1 MKIVSSIINQW
12 HVTLQNGKRKTVPR
26 KKVWKLHKGSI
37 RCDFNCFVR
46 EVEESNEVDVFAEVY
61 YKALKG
67 AQTGQQTGLDL
78 G

>member
-1 MKIVSSIINQW
+1 MKIVSPIINQW
-12 HVTLQNGKRKTVPR
+12 HVTLQNGKQKTVPR

-61 YKALKG
+61 SKALKG
-67 AQTGQQTGLDL
+67 AHK
-78 G
+78 